1 MNKINIWIIT
11 FAAFVIS
18 AVSSCSESFLDET
31 KEWKMSSQYLDT
43 PDGIRELAVGLP
55 SALRLTHGGEFGYAL
70 LNYGTDEFQT
80 GSDASNIM
88 WNEYNGGLQP
98 VVTGGSTNRVQPATP
113 WDYAYVSINTQN
125 TVIAKAPEV
134 LQDEAE
140 LRTILGEAHFMR
152 GWSYFY
158 LVQQWGGVP
167 IKLNPSVTLERE
179 FVRASREESLQQV
192 IDDLQEAYDKLDNPA
207 NIIPGKI
214 YKDAAAH
221 FLAKAL
227 LYRQSEIC
235 SDFSAGTKNEDL
247 SKALALCDEVIAH
260 RPLAP
265 NFVDLWDLKEYNGD
279 NEKLPEVIL
288 SAQYDLSTKGANGQQ
303 GNNQCVHFISVYRQ
317 WTGFVRDIAGGR
329 EFARLKNTDY
339 VYNVYDLVND
349 SRFWKTFRTKQAL
362 NNPGQKYGDENVNV
376 NFAIGQLGLM
386 YIINSR
392 ADANRFQIEPNAD
405 GTVTVPVPGSG
416 GQPPRVKALDPG
428 TGAYQPVLCPET
440 GIPVPNVLPRYR
452 SVEGRPDFDPY
463 AFAGLHWPTMN
474 KYLDG
479 LRSAVDQTS
488 GGRDA
493 ISARVAETYL
503 IAAEVK
509 LRQGDIPGSFHY
521 INAVRTRAGYKTG
534 EDRARYVDG
543 TQSAPSS
550 ANPPSSFYGKNSYYE
565 SNNIPVTTNATDM
578 TVSDLANLPAEDKD
592 IIAILGYTSDF
603 DRMLCF
609 ILNERSRELM
619 GEMVRWTDLSRTGT
633 LVKRAYAFNE
643 DVAKVSNLDNH
654 HLMRPI
660 PQSFLDNTWKDGRPM
675 TAEEKQSM
683 QNPGY

>member
-1 MNKINIWIIT
+1 
-11 FAAFVIS
+11 
-18 AVSSCSESFLDET
+18 
-31 KEWKMSSQYLDT
+31 
-43 PDGIRELAVGLP
+43 
-55 SALRLTHGGEFGYAL
+55 
-70 LNYGTDEFQT
+70 
-80 GSDASNIM
+80 
-88 WNEYNGGLQP
+88 
-98 VVTGGSTNRVQPATP
+98 
-113 WDYAYVSINTQN
+113 
-125 TVIAKAPEV
+125 
-134 LQDEAE
+134 
-140 LRTILGEAHFMR
+140 MR

-158 LVQQWGGVP
+158 LVQQFGGVP

-179 FVRASREESLQQV
+179 FTRASREETVGQV
-192 IDDLQEAYDKLDNPA
+192 ISDLQEAYDRLDNPA
-207 NIIPGKI
+207 NIVPGKI

-235 SDFSAGTKNEDL
+235 SDFNAGTKSEDL
-247 SKALALCDEVIAH
+247 ARALALCDEVIAH

-265 NFVDLWDLKEYNGD
+265 NYLDLWDFKELNGA

-288 SAQYDLSTKGANGQQ
+288 SAQYDLGTKGANGQQ

-317 WTGFVRDIAGGR
+317 WTGMVRDIAGGR

-349 SRFWKTFRTKQAL
+349 SRFWKVFRTKQAL
-362 NNPGQKYGDENVNV
+362 NNPGQRYGENTSTT
-376 NFAIGQLGLM
+376 FQIGQLGLM

-392 ADANRFQIEPNAD
+392 DDANRFRIAPNDD
-405 GTVTVPVPGSG
+405 GSVTIPVPGSG
-416 GQPPRVKALDPG
+416 GQPPRVKELDPA
-428 TGAYQPVLCPET
+428 TGVYQPVLCPET

-452 SVEGRPDFDPY
+452 SVEGRPDYDPY

-479 LRSAVDQTS
+479 LRSAVDQTT

-503 IAAEVK
+503 IAAEIK
-509 LRQGDIPGSFHY
+509 LRQGDIAGAFPY
-521 INAVRTRAGYKTG
+521 VNAVRARAGYKSG
-534 EDRARYVDG
+534 EERDRYVDG
-543 TQSAPSS
+543 TQSAPASS
-550 ANPPSSFYGKNSYYE
+550 NPPSSFYGKNSYYE
-565 SNNIPVTTNATDM
+565 SNNIPVTTDATDI
-578 TVSDLANLPAEDKD
+578 TVSGLSNLPPEDEA
-592 IIAILGYTSDF
+592 IIATLGYTSDF

-619 GEMVRWTDLSRTGT
+619 GEMLRWNDLARTKT
-633 LVKRAYAFNE
+633 LVKRAYAFNQ
-643 DVAKVSNLDNH
+643 DVANVGNLDEH
-654 HLMRPI
+654 HLVRPI

-675 TAEEKQSM
+675 TAEEKQAL

>member
-1 MNKINIWIIT
+1 MNKTNICII
-11 FAAFVIS
+11 AFVTIVIS
-18 AVSSCSESFLDET
+18 TVSSCSESFLDEN
-31 KEWKMSSQYLDT
+31 KEWRMSSQYLDT
-43 PDGIRELAVGLP
+43 PDGIRDLAAGLP
-55 SALRLTHGGEFGYAL
+55 SALRLTHGGEYAYAL

-88 WNEYNGGLQP
+88 WNEYNGGLQS
-98 VVTGGSTNRVQPATP
+98 VVTGGSSNRVQPETP
-113 WDYAYVSINTQN
+113 WNYAYVAINTQN
-125 TVIAKAPEV
+125 IIIAKAPQV
-134 LQDEAE
+134 LSDEAE
-140 LRTILGEAHFMR
+140 IRTILGEAHFMR
-152 GWSYFY
+152 GWTYFY

-167 IKLNPSVTLERE
+167 IKLNPSTTLERE
-179 FVRASREESLQQV
+179 FVRASREETLQQV
-192 IDDLQEAYDKLDNPA
+192 IADLQEAYDKLDNPT
-207 NIIPGKI
+207 NIVPGKI

-227 LYRQSEIC
+227 LYRQSGIC
-235 SDFSAGTKNEDL
+235 GDFNASTKNDDL
-247 SKALALCDEVIAH
+247 SKALALCEEVIAH

-265 NFVDLWDLKEYNGD
+265 NFADLWDFKELNGD

-288 SAQYDLSTKGANGQQ
+288 SAQYDLATKGANGQQ

-329 EFARLKNTDY
+329 EFARLKNTNY

-362 NNPGQKYGDENVNV
+362 NNPGQKYGVENLNV
-376 NFAIGQLGLM
+376 DFQIGQLGLM
-386 YIINSR
+386 YIINGQ
-392 ADANRFQIEPNAD
+392 ADANRFQIAPNAD

-416 GQPPRVKALDPG
+416 GQPPRVKMLDH
-428 TGAYQPVLCPET
+428 TGIYQSILCPET

-452 SVEGRPDFDPY
+452 SVEGRPDFEPY

-509 LRQGDIPGSFHY
+509 LRQGDIPGSLQY
-521 INAVRTRAGYKTG
+521 INAVRARAGYKNG
-534 EDRARYVDG
+534 EDRAKYVDG

-550 ANPPSSFYGKNSYYE
+550 ANPPSSFYGRNSYYE
-565 SNNIPVTTNATDM
+565 SNNIPVTTSATDI
-578 TVSDLANLPAEDKD
+578 TIPDLAHLPSEDEA
-592 IIAILGYTSDF
+592 IIAALGYTSDF
-603 DRMLCF
+603 DRILCF

-619 GEMVRWTDLSRTGT
+619 GEMVRWTDLSRTKT
-633 LVKRAYAFNE
+633 LVTRAYAFNE
-643 DVAKVSNLDNH
+643 DVAKVGNLDDH

-660 PQSFLDNTWKDGRPM
+660 PQSFLDDTWRDGRPM